1 MAATGVAMTGLGW
14 MELIQSP
21 SLHHLLFRVW
31 QRKVRNMSDDRKLSK
46 ETIATHAGRMSAEH
60 FGVVNTP
67 VYRASTILY
76 RDLASLEAG
85 NAPYIYGRR
94 GTPSSQ
100 SFEDAVN
107 ALEGGAKSFVCP
119 SGLGAI
125 AFALQ
130 TVCNAG
136 DHLLMVD
143 SCYGP
148 TRLFCDRT
156 LKRFGIET
164 TYYDPLVGA
173 GIEKLFKPNTRAVFC
188 ESPGSL
194 TFEVQDIPAIAAVA
208 HARAAA
214 VLLDNTWA
222 TPLFFDVFAHGGD
235 LSIQA
240 ATKYV
245 GGHADV
251 MIGYVTA
258 NEAWKMRVAHAHA
271 DLGLYASGDD
281 CFLALRGLRTMAVRL
296 ARHQETGLALARWLE
311 ARPEVSRVLHPA
323 LESDPGHAIWKR
335 DFTGASGLF
344 GVVLKPVGHEK
355 FAAFMN
361 SLKLFGM
368 GFSWGGY
375 ESLIVPAKI
384 TRTARPF
391 EAEGPIVRIHAGLED
406 AGDLIADLEQGLAKL
421 R

>member
-1 MAATGVAMTGLGW
+1 V
-14 MELIQSP
+14 
-21 SLHHLLFRVW
+21 
-31 QRKVRNMSDDRKLSK
+31 SDDKKLK
-46 ETIATHAGRMSAEH
+46 PETIATHAGRMSEAH
-60 FGVVNTP
+60 FGAVNTP

-85 NAPYIYGRR
+85 NTTYRYGRL
-94 GTPSSQ
+94 GTPSSS

-107 ALEGGAKSFVCP
+107 ELEGGARTIVAP

-125 AFALQ
+125 ALAIQ
-130 TVCNAG
+130 AVCGAG

-143 SCYGP
+143 SCYHP
-148 TRLFCDRT
+148 TRLLCDRT

-164 TYYDPLVGA
+164 TYYDPLIGA
-173 GIEKLFKPNTRAVFC
+173 GIEKLMKPNTRAVFC

-194 TFEVQDIPAIAAVA
+194 TFEVQDVPAIAAVA
-208 HARAAA
+208 HKQGAS

-222 TPLFFDVFAHGGD
+222 TPVYFNAFDHGVD

-251 MIGYVTA
+251 MIGYVAA
-258 NEAWKMRVAHAHA
+258 NESYRERLESAHH

-281 CFLALRGLRTMAVRL
+281 CYLALRGLRTMPVRL
-296 ARHQETGLALARWLE
+296 ARHQESGLKLAHWLAKHPAVE
-311 ARPEVSRVLHPA
+311 RVLHPA
-323 LESDPGHAIWKR
+323 LETDPGHALWKR
-335 DFTGASGLF
+335 DFKGATGLF
-344 GVVLKPVGHEK
+344 GVVLKDTPHSR
-355 FAAFMN
+355 FAAFMD

-368 GFSWGGY
+368 GYSWGGY

-384 TRTARPF
+384 HRSAAPF
-391 EAEGPIVRIHAGLED
+391 DAKGRVIRIHAGLED
-406 AGDLIADLEQGLAKL
+406 TGDLIADLDQALANL
-421 R
+421 G